1 MAGKN
6 TLQLYTEAFDRG
18 DFEAL
23 GKIHEQICETGDVS
37 LEAAIDFIHQ
47 RFDTNE
53 SFTSQLI
60 KLRNADQLPP
70 DCHD

>member
-1 MAGKN
+1 MTEKSI
-6 TLQLYTEAFDRG
+6 LQLYTEALDRG

-23 GKIHEQICETGDVS
+23 ERILEQNCETGDRG

-53 SFTSQLI
+53 SFTTQLT
-60 KLRNADQLPP
+60 KLRNARQSL
-70 DCHD
+70 C

>member
-1 MAGKN
+1 MTEKSI
-6 TLQLYTEAFDRG
+6 LQLYTEALDRG

-23 GKIHEQICETGDVS
+23 GRLLEQNCETGDTG

-53 SFTSQLI
+53 SFTTQLI
-60 KLRNADQLPP
+60 KLRNARQSLR
-70 DCHD
+70 